1 MSVHKAEQFWSRR
14 EHDSEPGTYSRNHTL
29 TLNGGQTLNVSASV
43 EYKGDEEMADPEQLL
58 ISSLSSCHML
68 FFLAIAEMKGYR
80 VESYTDTPVGY
91 LEKAPGGG
99 VALTRIELAP
109 QVVFGGDK
117 AMDQQALARIH
128 NSAHKSCFIRN
139 SIKAEVTIREM
150 PVSQAQVE
158 HA

>member
-1 MSVHKAEQFWSRR
+1 MSVHKAELLWQRR
-14 EHDSEPGTYSRNHTL
+14 EHVSEPSTYSRNHTVN
-29 TLNGGQTLNVSASV
+29 LNGGQIVNVSASV

-68 FFLAIAEMKGYR
+68 FFLAIAEMKGYT

-91 LEKAPGGG
+91 LEKVPGGG
-99 VALTRIELAP
+99 VAVTRIELAP

-117 AMDQQALARIH
+117 AIDQQTLARIH

-150 PVSQAQVE
+150 PVSQPEVAC
-158 HA
+158 A